1 MSKSDVKTLKR
12 GLKHLGLS
20 LFTVAFLAISVVC
33 FIGTAKLTG
42 YAAVIVF
49 LGGVISGGVS
59 GIGLM
64 AQGIAS
70 EIWK

>member
-1 MSKSDVKTLKR
+1 MSKSNVNTLKL
-12 GLKHLGLS
+12 GLKHLALS
-20 LFTVAFLAISVVC
+20 LFIVAFLAIAVVC

-42 YAAVIVF
+42 YAAVVIF
-49 LGGVISGGVS
+49 LGGLISLAVS
-59 GIGLM
+59 YIGLM